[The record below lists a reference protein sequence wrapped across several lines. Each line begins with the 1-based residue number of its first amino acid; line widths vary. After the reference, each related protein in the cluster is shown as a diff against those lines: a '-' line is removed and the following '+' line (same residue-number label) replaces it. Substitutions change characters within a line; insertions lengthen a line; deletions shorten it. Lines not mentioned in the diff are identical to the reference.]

1 MYSISVGSTVYCVS
15 HGDTPSDIY
24 LLTECHVLDVRG
36 DMLVVDGIFIDG
48 PHREPVG
55 VDTVSVSTVF
65 ATREE
70 ALRNYGEK
78 VLAWVD
84 REVAEVQ
91 SEVVHWQ
98 DRLDRLSTRREQYV
112 QEFAQYF
119 S

>member
-1 MYSISVGSTVYCVS
+1 MDSISVGSTVYCVS

-36 DMLVVDGIFIDG
+36 NMLVVDRIFIDG
-48 PHREPVG
+48 THREPVG
-55 VDTVSVSTVF
+55 VNTVLASTVF
-65 ATREE
+65 VTREE
-70 ALRNYGEK
+70 ALRKYGEK

-84 REVAEVQ
+84 REIAEVQ
-91 SEVVHWQ
+91 SEVVRWQ

-119 S
+119 I